1 MALLAQNLEFSAEHS
16 DSLGPFTLDTIKAIL
31 LSKRLFRLVRSRPEV
46 PMTAVIFRTS
56 DSDCLEKQDFCD
68 GKVHYSRTPASF
80 FGEKKSVQADG
91 PCDGSCKPESRMCD
105 LRALL
110 AKAQRDSLKNDD
122 GRILPTVVELDETL
136 YALFATGQPIKGVT
150 FASFYAKRNS
160 QSEDYCLGT
169 LHVHWHESYDWHR
182 ERTPVTCATHTLT
195 AVPCDGSCRKTTK
208 LSGSEK
214 RSLRKQE
221 RDRKVWEAEWRAKYG
236 TPA

>member
-1 MALLAQNLEFSAEHS
+1 
-16 DSLGPFTLDTIKAIL
+16 
-31 LSKRLFRLVRSRPEV
+31 
-46 PMTAVIFRTS
+46 MTAVIFRTS

-110 AKAQRDSLKNDD
+110 AKA
-122 GRILPTVVELDETL
+122 
-136 YALFATGQPIKGVT
+136 QPIKGVT

-221 RDRKVWEAEWRAKYG
+221 RDRNVWEAEWHAKYG
-236 TPA
+236 TSV